1 MGYPTAPETERGK
14 RAWFNLGSE
23 FSMADYMDD
32 VAEYIPGDS
41 EQFMNPRQQDFF
53 RRKLEDWKADILRES
68 QETVCT
74 LQNDTRN
81 VPDVADRASEE
92 TDRALEL
99 RTRDRQRKL
108 ISKIDSAIRRIDEG
122 EYGYCEYSG
131 EPISLGRLI
140 ARPTATLSLEAQEL
154 HERKEKVY
162 RDD

>member
-1 MGYPTAPETERGK
+1 M
-14 RAWFNLGSE
+14 SE
-23 FSMADYMDD
+23 SMDD
-32 VAEYIPGDS
+32 VADYVPNDAEA
-41 EQFMNPRQQDFF
+41 FMNPRQQAFF
-53 RRKLEDWKADILRES
+53 RKKLEDWKADILRES
-68 QETVCT
+68 QETVST

-81 VPDVADRASEE
+81 VPDIADRASEE

-131 EPISLGRLI
+131 DPISLGRLI